1 MSISDLFWEA
11 SLEDLK
17 KGYVEEDHHFVCL
30 LCGNTIEKG
39 IIYPEN
45 DVLYEAEKYMTLH
58 IGSEH
63 GSVFEYLI
71 GLNKKL
77 TGLTDHQNRLLR
89 LFYEGKSD
97 EEIKQEME
105 VGSTSTIRN
114 HRFVLKEK
122 ERQAKMLLTMMELLK
137 EKDQH
142 APPMIATHQ
151 TATMID
157 ARYNVTKEEKEKMVK
172 KYFIE
177 GSMALK
183 TFPSKE
189 KQKLVVLRE
198 ITSLFSSDTTYTEKD
213 VNEILKTVYHDYVTL
228 RRYMVAY
235 GFLDRKND
243 GSSYWLKK

>member
-11 SLEDLK
+11 PLEDLK
-17 KGYVEEDHHFVCL
+17 KGYKEDGQEFVCL

-45 DVLYEAEKYMTLH
+45 NVLYEAEKYMILH
-58 IGSEH
+58 IGREH
-63 GSVFEYLI
+63 GSVFQYLV

-97 EEIKQEME
+97 VEIKQEME

-142 APPMIATHQ
+142 APPMITPHQ

-157 ARYNVTKEEKEKMVK
+157 ERYNVTKEEKEKMVK
-172 KYFIE
+172 KYFID
-177 GSMALK
+177 GTMALK
-183 TFPSKE
+183 TFPSKQ
-189 KQKLVVLRE
+189 KQKLIVIRE
-198 ITSLFSSDTTYTEKD
+198 ISSLFAAEKTYTEKE

-228 RRYMVAY
+228 RRYMIAY
-235 GFLDRKND
+235 GFLDRKAD
-243 GSSYWLKK
+243 GSAYWLKK

>member
-11 SLEDLK
+11 PLEDLK
-17 KGYVEEDHHFVCL
+17 KGYKEDEQEFVCL

-45 DVLYEAEKYMTLH
+45 NVLYEAEKYMTLH
-58 IGSEH
+58 IGREH
-63 GSVFEYLI
+63 GSVFQYLV

-97 EEIKQEME
+97 VEIKQEME

-142 APPMIATHQ
+142 APPMIAPHQ

-157 ARYNVTKEEKEKMVK
+157 ERYNVTKEEKEKMVK
-172 KYFIE
+172 KYFID
-177 GSMALK
+177 GTMALK
-183 TFPSKE
+183 TFPSKQ
-189 KQKLVVLRE
+189 KQKLIVIRE
-198 ITSLFSSDTTYTEKD
+198 ISSLFAAEKTYTEKE

-228 RRYMVAY
+228 RRYMIAY
-235 GFLDRKND
+235 GFLDRKAD
-243 GSSYWLKK
+243 GSAYWLKK